1 MEKIL
6 EINWFTSKKWEL
18 DFPGGPVVKNPPAD
32 AGDTGLILGPGRSH
46 VPYFEGKN
54 LGLDLYNHLG
64 ESKAVV
70 NTDKLQFY
78 FSACEILFH
87 VTY

>member
-32 AGDTGLILGPGRSH
+32 AGDTGSVPGPGRSH
-46 VPYFEGKN
+46 MPLSN
-54 LGLDLYNHLG
+54 
-64 ESKAVV
+64 
-70 NTDKLQFY
+70 
-78 FSACEILFH
+78 
-87 VTY
+87 